1 MPESEKKN
9 SSFVRR
15 LFFLVLI
22 LFALIGIL
30 SLASEWIPE
39 QRAQNRI
46 GVIDVTGI
54 ISGSQHIVNQVKKFR
69 QDKRIRGIV
78 LRIDSP
84 GGSVGP
90 SQEIYDEVLKTRES
104 GKTIYAS
111 MGAMAASGGYYIAS
125 AAEKIFANPGTLTGS
140 IGVIMAFTNA
150 KGLMEKIGLQP
161 KIIKA
166 GKYKDIGSPARD
178 MTKKERNLLQS
189 VVDDVHQQ
197 FIEAIA
203 SGRGISIEEVTTIA
217 DGRIFTGRQAN
228 ALNLVDELGGLQ
240 ATIDQLSEKV
250 GIIGSPKIVNE
261 KPRLGFLDWVL
272 KATINQPF
280 MNQASIPSLQY
291 TWPLNGWQYCF
302 FNSIDNLL
310 FVGDDYMQSLKTLE
324 SIENKELI

>member
-217 DGRIFTGRQAN
+217 DGRIFTGRQAH

-240 ATIDQLSEKV
+240 ATIDQLSDKV
-250 GIIGSPKIVNE
+250 GIIGEPKIVNE

-291 TWPLNGWQYCF
+291 TWPLNG
-302 FNSIDNLL
+302 
-310 FVGDDYMQSLKTLE
+310 
-324 SIENKELI
+324 

>member
-1 MPESEKKN
+1 MSESERKK
-9 SSFVRR
+9 SSFIRR

-90 SQEIYDEVLKTRES
+90 SQEIYDEVLKAREG
-104 GKTIYAS
+104 GKIIYAS
-111 MGAMAASGGYYIAS
+111 MGSMAASGGYYIAS

-166 GKYKDIGSPARD
+166 GKYKDIGSPARA
-178 MTKKERNLLQS
+178 MTEKERNLLQS

-217 DGRIFTGRQAN
+217 DGRIFTGRQAHS
-228 ALNLVDELGGLQ
+228 LNLVDELGGLQ
-240 ATIDQLSEKV
+240 ATIDQLSDKV
-250 GIIGSPKIVNE
+250 GIIGAPKIVKE
-261 KPRLGFLDWVL
+261 KQRLGVLDWII

-280 MNQASIPSLQY
+280 MTQSSIPSLQY
-291 TWPLNGWQYCF
+291 TWHLNSWQ
-302 FNSIDNLL
+302 
-310 FVGDDYMQSLKTLE
+310 
-324 SIENKELI
+324 

>member
-1 MPESEKKN
+1 MSESERKK
-9 SSFVRR
+9 SSFIRR

-69 QDKRIRGIV
+69 QDKRIRGII

-90 SQEIYDEVLKTRES
+90 SQEIYDEVLKAREG
-104 GKTIYAS
+104 GKIIYAS
-111 MGAMAASGGYYIAS
+111 MGSMAASGGYYIAS

-166 GKYKDIGSPARD
+166 GKYKDIGSPARA
-178 MTKKERNLLQS
+178 MTEKERNLLQS

-203 SGRGISIEEVTTIA
+203 SGRGISIEEVTAIA
-217 DGRIFTGRQAN
+217 DGRIFTGRQAHS
-228 ALNLVDELGGLQ
+228 LKLVDELGGLQ
-240 ATIDQLSEKV
+240 ATIDQLSDKV
-250 GIIGSPKIVNE
+250 GIIGAPKIVKE

-272 KATINQPF
+272 KTTINQPF
-280 MNQASIPSLQY
+280 INQSSIPSLQY
-291 TWPLNGWQYCF
+291 TWHLNGWQ
-302 FNSIDNLL
+302 
-310 FVGDDYMQSLKTLE
+310 
-324 SIENKELI
+324 

>member
-111 MGAMAASGGYYIAS
+111 LGAMAASGGYYIAS

-217 DGRIFTGRQAN
+217 DGRIFTGRQAH

-240 ATIDQLSEKV
+240 ATIDQLSDKV
-250 GIIGSPKIVNE
+250 GIIGEPKIVNE

-291 TWPLNGWQYCF
+291 TWPLNGWQ
-302 FNSIDNLL
+302 
-310 FVGDDYMQSLKTLE
+310 
-324 SIENKELI
+324 

>member
-1 MPESEKKN
+1 MPESEKKK

-46 GVIDVTGI
+46 GVIDVTGV

-90 SQEIYDEVLKTRES
+90 SQEIYDEVLKTREG
-104 GKTIYAS
+104 GKIIYAS

-166 GKYKDIGSPARD
+166 GKYKDIGSPARA
-178 MTKKERNLLQS
+178 MTEKERNLLQS

-217 DGRIFTGRQAN
+217 DGRIFTGRQAH

-240 ATIDQLSEKV
+240 ATIDQLSDKV
-250 GIIGSPKIVNE
+250 GIIGAPKIVKE
-261 KPRLGFLDWVL
+261 KPRLGVLDWII

-280 MNQASIPSLQY
+280 MAQSSIPSLQY
-291 TWPLNGWQYCF
+291 TWHLNSWQ
-302 FNSIDNLL
+302 
-310 FVGDDYMQSLKTLE
+310 
-324 SIENKELI
+324 